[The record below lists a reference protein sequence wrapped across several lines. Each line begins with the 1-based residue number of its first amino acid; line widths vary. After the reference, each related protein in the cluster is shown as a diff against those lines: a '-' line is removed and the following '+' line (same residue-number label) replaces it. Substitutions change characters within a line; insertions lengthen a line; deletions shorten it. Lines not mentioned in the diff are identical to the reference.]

1 MQCNNIA
8 NNPQALVREVFSQK
22 FGVTSDEDYA
32 LHEPPPRS
40 VTKLYESD
48 ESGPGPDADDLRID
62 MRSPISTAWNQEVV
76 NCLLEAVLEK
86 VDKEDKWDFLPE
98 RSDAYFA
105 EIIEDKMKRAK
116 TNWLN
121 AQQKF
126 NEEGEKETI
135 EEVEERMVTTK
146 NEKGKIT
153 RAFSRCHSV
162 RFIHSVHGIDLH
174 LS

>member
-32 LHEPPPRS
+32 LHVPPPRS
-40 VTKLYESD
+40 VIKLFASD

-76 NCLLEAVLEK
+76 NYLLGAVLEK
-86 VDKEDKWDFLPE
+86 VDKEDKWGFLPE

-105 EIIEDKMKRAK
+105 ELIEDKMKRAK

-126 NEEGEKETI
+126 NEDGEKETI

-146 NEKGKIT
+146 EEKGKIARTST
-153 RAFSRCHSV
+153 RRQSV
-162 RFIHSVHGIDLH
+162 RFIHSVHDIDLH
-174 LS
+174 L